1 MFTKSPQLCIV
12 GDGMLLP
19 PTTPNLLGGQLRRT
33 PKSAL
38 AFAALIACLVPG
50 FTYGA
55 ASAAASGSLTG
66 AGSTLIAPFEA
77 YWGQEFE
84 KKGDKVTYA
93 AVGSGSGI
101 KQISA
106 RTVDFGA
113 SDAPLTAA
121 QAAECKECVQI
132 PWALTA
138 TGIAFNIKGVSK
150 LRLTPQIVAEI
161 YLGKITKWNAKP
173 IKKINKKTKLP
184 NLTITPV
191 YRSEGSGDTYAF
203 TDLMSHVSSQWK
215 KEIGNSTTVS
225 FPHGVGGA
233 GNSGV
238 TAIVEQTNGSIA
250 YIAASYIFSH
260 GLQAAQLQNAA
271 GRFEYPNLENIAE
284 AAAVV
289 KKVPA
294 NNEMHIVDPPKKAKK
309 AYPLSTFTYVI
320 VPKGAPQLSL
330 LKEFIKY
337 AMTTGQKFGPAL
349 DFAPLPKVVL
359 NAAEHTLNS
368 L

>member
-1 MFTKSPQLCIV
+1 M
-12 GDGMLLP
+12 
-19 PTTPNLLGGQLRRT
+19 RRIR
-33 PKSAL
+33 KSAL
-38 AFAALIACLVPG
+38 ATAALIACLIPC

-55 ASAAASGSLTG
+55 ANAAASSLTG
-66 AGSTLIAPFEA
+66 AGSTLVAPFEA

-84 KKGDKVTYA
+84 KRGVTVTYA

-113 SDAPLTAA
+113 SDAPLTSA

-150 LRLTPQIVAEI
+150 LLLTPEIVAEI

-173 IKKINKKTKLP
+173 IKKINKHAKLP

-203 TDLMSHVSSQWK
+203 TDLMSRVSKEWK
-215 KEIGNSTTVS
+215 SKVGNATTVS
-225 FPHGVGGA
+225 FPTGVGGA
-233 GNSGV
+233 GNSGI
-238 TAIVEQTNGSIA
+238 TAVVEKTNGAIG
-250 YIAASYIFSH
+250 YIAASYIYSH
-260 GLQAAQLQNAA
+260 GLSAARLRNAA
-271 GRFEYPNLENIAE
+271 GRYEYPNLENIEE
-284 AAAVV
+284 AASVV

-294 NNEMHIVDPPKKAKK
+294 NNEMHIVDPPKRAKK

-320 VPKGAPQLSL
+320 VPKTAPQLGL

-349 DFAPLPKVVL
+349 DFAKVPTAVL
-359 NAAEHTLNS
+359 DAAEKTLNS